1 MKASWGEQMVNSKRD
16 VDGETMNVS
25 KKCPYCF
32 TYMSLKVLSCPSCKE
47 KVGPVDK
54 YGMASK
60 ITDYRSY
67 FISFAASI
75 ALIVFLYYAFFK
87 E

>member
-1 MKASWGEQMVNSKRD
+1 MPKPKHDINEEISY
-16 VDGETMNVS
+16 VS
-25 KKCPYCF
+25 KKCPHCF
-32 TYMSLKVLSCPSCKE
+32 TYMPLKVLSCPACKE

-60 ITDYRSY
+60 IPDYRSY
-67 FISFAASI
+67 LISIAAFV

>member
-1 MKASWGEQMVNSKRD
+1 MPSGDKKMVKSKRD
-16 VDGETMNVS
+16 PNEETTYVS
-25 KKCPYCF
+25 KKCPHCF
-32 TYMSLKVLSCPSCKE
+32 TYMPLNVLTCPACKE

-60 ITDYRSY
+60 NPDFYSY
-67 FISFAASI
+67 FVSFVAFI